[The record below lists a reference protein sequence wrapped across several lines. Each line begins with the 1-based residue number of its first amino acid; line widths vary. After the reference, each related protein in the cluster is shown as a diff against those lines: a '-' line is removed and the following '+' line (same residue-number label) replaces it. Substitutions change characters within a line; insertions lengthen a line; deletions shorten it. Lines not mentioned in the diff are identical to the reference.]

1 MITTTAPDRSA
12 NGDTGSRR
20 FSIRAGRDMNSKTC
34 VAL

>member
-1 MITTTAPDRSA
+1 MTTTATADRSA

-20 FSIRAGRDMNSKTC
+20 FSLGAGRDVNSRTC